1 MVNCCVPGCTNYSAK
16 STNISYHKIPKDPQ
30 LQKAWISRLR
40 RENLPPLKN
49 CYVCSEHFDNECC
62 ESDFMEQLIGEKKRK
77 RLKVD
82 AIPSIFTFTSP
93 TAVSSKRRATTENR
107 IERKRQKEV
116 RCNVTV
122 NFHHAANVKFFLFLY
137 QTLENILAPS
147 SSGSFAD
154 ATHEES
160 DMEISEDEL
169 VPSDT
174 RDIGIQCCLE
184 NRFMVT
190 TTIST
195 QTNKADIY
203 ADTADACIQVDENS
217 TLEKLNILHDHTYAT
232 SPVSPVVSPQKSL
245 KGISPQKSCG
255 SYPWSD
261 DEEEKLFSNDEDDD
275 DCIISSQERHST
287 TDTEPESECYLESCI
302 SEAKYLV
309 FWSSLKELFR
319 FCMKCGSTITEIS
332 FASTGSMLTVRTS
345 CMNEHDSSWNSQP
358 ILSSTPVGNLL
369 LCSSI
374 LFTGNTF
381 TKIQNFAACLGLKF
395 LSERVFY
402 RHQDRYLFP
411 VINDAWEKERQT
423 VVEEL
428 IDKPIVN
435 LNGDGR
441 CDSPGH
447 NAKYGTYT
455 FMDSD
460 TGKIVSFSVVQVTET
475 TSSNAMEKE
484 GFVRCISSLENGDDV
499 SIDRITTDRHTVI
512 TSTMAKDYP
521 HIKHQY
527 DVWHVSKSVVKK
539 LNKKAKLKSCQDLSR
554 WIQSVSNH
562 LWWSAATCNG
572 DVKLLREK
580 WVSVLHHVRN
590 KHSWNDAELFRK
602 CAHPCLTRREVKRKC
617 WLKPGTP
624 AYVAL
629 EEVVLQPK
637 LLKDL
642 ANLTD
647 FCHTGGLEVYHSM
660 ILKYCP
666 KREHFSYKGMVAR
679 TQLAAI
685 DNNHNTGRKQA
696 VIQRGERVGEARYRP
711 CFPKMHRRWVVKPV
725 LEKKSYAFLP
735 ELQKKVLGMCNGTED
750 PLEPT
755 AVDLPPNIASEPAPG
770 KQDLIKKHRSRFSR

>member
-30 LQKAWISRLR
+30 LRKAWISRLR

-49 CYVCSEHFDNECC
+49 CYVCSEHFDNECF

-107 IERKRQKEV
+107 IERKRQKE
-116 RCNVTV
+116 
-122 NFHHAANVKFFLFLY
+122 
-137 QTLENILAPS
+137 TLENILAPS

-160 DMEISEDEL
+160 DMEISEDEV

-203 ADTADACIQVDENS
+203 ANTADACIQVDENS

-261 DEEEKLFSNDEDDD
+261 DEE
-275 DCIISSQERHST
+275 
-287 TDTEPESECYLESCI
+287 
-302 SEAKYLV
+302 
-309 FWSSLKELFR
+309 
-319 FCMKCGSTITEIS
+319 
-332 FASTGSMLTVRTS
+332 
-345 CMNEHDSSWNSQP
+345 
-358 ILSSTPVGNLL
+358 
-369 LCSSI
+369 
-374 LFTGNTF
+374 
-381 TKIQNFAACLGLKF
+381 
-395 LSERVFY
+395 
-402 RHQDRYLFP
+402 
-411 VINDAWEKERQT
+411 
-423 VVEEL
+423 
-428 IDKPIVN
+428 
-435 LNGDGR
+435 
-441 CDSPGH
+441 
-447 NAKYGTYT
+447 
-455 FMDSD
+455 
-460 TGKIVSFSVVQVTET
+460 
-475 TSSNAMEKE
+475 
-484 GFVRCISSLENGDDV
+484 
-499 SIDRITTDRHTVI
+499 
-512 TSTMAKDYP
+512 
-521 HIKHQY
+521 
-527 DVWHVSKSVVKK
+527 
-539 LNKKAKLKSCQDLSR
+539 
-554 WIQSVSNH
+554 
-562 LWWSAATCNG
+562 ATCNG

-590 KHSWNDAELFRK
+590 KHSWNDAELYRK

-660 ILKYCP
+660 IVKYCP

-755 AVDLPPNIASEPAPG
+755 AVYLPPNIASEPAPG